1 MICSLTFDV
10 HNKICVKCNKL
21 VNSKHWVGVLCED
34 KFICF
39 RCANDLLNNGELFFK
54 EEIEGGEIDEK
65 ESRIFI

>member
-1 MICSLTFDV
+1 
-10 HNKICVKCNKL
+10 